1 MHIPRTIY
9 AIRHN
14 VTGRVYVGSSAAP
27 IKRIRSHLN
36 ALRRGKHNNSAMQS
50 DFDLYGDDCIPII
63 IPVGNSFVV
72 SARITFFIAIL
83 LPIFIGGG
91 NSGIII
97 GLAYATSGAEQQNGD
112 KANKQ

>member
-50 DFDLYGDDCIPII
+50 DFDLYGDDY
-63 IPVGNSFVV
+63 
-72 SARITFFIAIL
+72 SAFYLGEITRFKERDWFPLWLGLGMAGMIGSMLWIVYIL
-83 LPIFIGGG
+83 R
-91 NSGIII
+91 
-97 GLAYATSGAEQQNGD
+97 
-112 KANKQ
+112 